1 MLNFNFMPDRTYIAI
16 DLKSFY
22 ASVEC
27 VERALDPLTTNLVVA
42 DQSRTEKTIC
52 LAVTPS
58 LKAYGLSG
66 RSRLF
71 EVVQKAREVKRTT
84 GKDLEYIVAVPRMS
98 LYIKY
103 SAMIYRIY
111 LKYFSPDDV
120 HVYSIDEV
128 FIDATE
134 YLKLYKTDV
143 ESLARKVIKDI
154 LQTTGVTATCGIAPN
169 LYLCKIAMDVKAKH
183 IPADENGVRIA
194 ILDEMS
200 YRREFWD
207 HKPIT
212 DFWRVGPGTQERLRK
227 YGMFTMGDI
236 ARRSIDD
243 PNQLYKIFGIDAE
256 ILIDHAWG
264 YEPCSIKDIK
274 EYKGN
279 NHSLSSGQVL
289 SCPYDMEKARLVV
302 QEMVHSLV
310 IEMHEKNISAP
321 AFTLNIFYDR
331 ISLQNGDFNGETQKD
346 YYGREAPKTAH
357 GTANL
362 GAPTSSDA
370 RITEAVLG
378 IFDQIVDPKLYAKK
392 INLVANGIVDRE
404 FEQKELFDEDTGVE
418 KEKKIQNA
426 MMKIQKRYGK
436 NSLFHANDLE
446 EGATLLERNTQIG
459 GHRG

>member
-1 MLNFNFMPDRTYIAI
+1 MKTYIAI

-289 SCPYDMEKARLVV
+289 SCPYDMEKTRLVV

>member
-1 MLNFNFMPDRTYIAI
+1 MKTYIAI

-134 YLKLYKTDV
+134 YLKLYKTDG

-256 ILIDHAWG
+256 ILIDYAWG

-289 SCPYDMEKARLVV
+289 SCPYDMEKTRLVV

>member
-1 MLNFNFMPDRTYIAI
+1 MKTYIAI

>member
-1 MLNFNFMPDRTYIAI
+1 MKTYIAI

-236 ARRSIDD
+236 ARQSIDN

-289 SCPYDMEKARLVV
+289 SCPYDMEKTRLVV

>member
-1 MLNFNFMPDRTYIAI
+1 MKTYIAI

-236 ARRSIDD
+236 ARRSIDN

-289 SCPYDMEKARLVV
+289 SCPYDMEKTRLVV

>member
-1 MLNFNFMPDRTYIAI
+1 MKTYIAI

-134 YLKLYKTDV
+134 YLKLYKTDG

-236 ARRSIDD
+236 ARQSIDN

-289 SCPYDMEKARLVV
+289 SCPYDMEKTRLVV